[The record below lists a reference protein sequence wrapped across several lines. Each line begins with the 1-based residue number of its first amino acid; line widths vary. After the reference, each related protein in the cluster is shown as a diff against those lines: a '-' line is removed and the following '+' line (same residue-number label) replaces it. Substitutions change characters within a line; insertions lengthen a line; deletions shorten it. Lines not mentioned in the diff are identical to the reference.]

1 MVLRIFLS
9 QILTYLQQSFFMR
22 GRLVVF
28 VFRAVLSVCICED
41 YFVMVSFKFVMVS
54 LSTNISSLHIING

>member
-1 MVLRIFLS
+1 
-9 QILTYLQQSFFMR
+9 MR

-28 VFRAVLSVCICED
+28 VFRAVLSVCICEGH
-41 YFVMVSFKFVMVS
+41 FVMVSFKLVMVS